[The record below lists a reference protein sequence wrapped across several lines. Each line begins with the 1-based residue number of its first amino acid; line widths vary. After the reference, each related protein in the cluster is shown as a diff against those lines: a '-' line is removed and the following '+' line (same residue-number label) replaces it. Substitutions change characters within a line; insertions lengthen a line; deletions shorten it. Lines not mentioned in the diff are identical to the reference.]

1 MLTLTPEQFNAKI
14 DRNIAGMQRLTEKQ
28 LPVVIGK
35 AAVDHFKGSFDKQA
49 WERKPWKE
57 VNRRTPGTREYN
69 YNSRKHP
76 TRLSRG
82 ILIGDHGNLKRSIQY
97 DPQPSKVEI
106 TSDLPYAR
114 VHNKGL
120 MAGRKGNQFKMP
132 KRQFIGRDKELDKIV
147 KGEIITVM
155 NQILK
160 S

>member
-1 MLTLTPEQFNAKI
+1 MLTLTPEQFKAKI
-14 DRNIAGMQRLTEKQ
+14 DRGIVNMQRLTDRQ

-35 AAVDHFKGSFDKQA
+35 AAVDHFKESFDNQG

-57 VNRRTPGTREYN
+57 VNRRTPGTKAYN

-76 TRLSRG
+76 TRLTRG

-120 MAGRKGNQFKMP
+120 MAGRKGSEFKMP
-132 KRQFIGRDKELDKIV
+132 KRQFIGRDKELDQIV
-147 KGEIITVM
+147 KKEISSAM
-155 NQILK
+155 KQIL
-160 S
+160 